1 MFWFVL
7 AFVGWAIESSAVMEA
22 CIERFVSC
30 IDGDRDIIWGCEMR
44 YPIIWI
50 EFGGKQ
56 KCRIPRDGRK
66 VIGIILHFNYSIQ
79 NMAYHWGYSLS
90 LTLHFLG
97 DGGEFPS
104 VR

>member
-1 MFWFVL
+1 VAEVDLIVYYFSGGGIGGMCETYCTFVL
-7 AFVGWAIESSAVMEA
+7 AFVGWAIESSAMMGA

-30 IDGDRDIIWGCEMR
+30 IDGIER
-44 YPIIWI
+44 YPIIRG

-79 NMAYHWGYSLS
+79 NMAYYWGYSWS
-90 LTLHFLG
+90 
-97 DGGEFPS
+97 S
-104 VR
+104 